1 MTVRR
6 NYIQAALGNFASLNG
21 VIGQLTEEEVFACLD
36 LEAASRR
43 RQSTL
48 DRLISKAVRLNELK
62 FKTQMK
68 EKYRGKN

>member
-6 NYIQAALGNFASLNG
+6 NYVQAALSDFAALNK
-21 VIGQLTEEEVFACLD
+21 VIGQLTEEEVFACLN

-43 RQSTL
+43 RRSIL

-62 FKTQMK
+62 FKTELK
-68 EKYRGKN
+68 EKYRGKS